1 MSQADSTIV
10 VNPQNWDKY
19 TKVLLKTINNKMDID
34 QGGCNK
40 LNEFLHLVT
49 QGLLN
54 SIYKSKT
61 PISENNQVIASYQDL
76 IDAIN
81 RFLRKD
87 LAKFGISQ
95 VIRTQRIFQNAK
107 ISKSKRDHEL
117 IMNQSDEI
125 TKQSV
130 LTFDVGTVFNVL
142 NENSFQLQFEFLF
155 YIGFSTIL
163 EYLSA
168 EILELSANHAVTSN
182 KTIVNAEFVEMTI
195 ENDEEIKDLFQRIN
209 N

>member
-61 PISENNQVIASYQDL
+61 SISENNQVIASYQDL

-81 RFLRKD
+81 RFISRD
-87 LAKFGISQ
+87 LAKFGICEVEKINQ
-95 VIRTQRIFQNAK
+95 NFQNAQ

-182 KTIVNAEFVEMTI
+182 KTIVSAEFVEMTI